1 MVDKK
6 GSMLLQRLKS
16 SVAKSAKMDEL
27 AERSTSGSLSSF
39 SGVFNV
45 NPIEEKDLLP
55 LQTLLE
61 KHARNSSNLKHDLG
75 ILSTLTSEVKA
86 IHSQSIILHGERIQ
100 KAQKLLLNYTDGAFS
115 AWLIHTYGNR
125 QTPYN
130 FLQYFEFYQT
140 LSPPLQ
146 VKMME
151 LPKQAVY
158 TLSSRQGDMQ
168 KKEEIILEYNGETK
182 KQLLSTIQEAFP
194 LSIEDKRKSKKAK
207 NSIKLLR
214 EVKKVIS
221 HKDFKP
227 SQSEKQE
234 ITTLLSGLLEA
245 LRSN

>member
-1 MVDKK
+1 MADKK

-55 LQTLLE
+55 LQKLLE

-100 KAQKLLLNYTDGAFS
+100 KAQSLLSKYTDGAFS

-130 FLQYFEFYQT
+130 FLQYFELYQT
-140 LSPPLQ
+140 LTPALQ
-146 VKMME
+146 TKMME

-168 KKEEIILEYNGETK
+168 KKEEIILEYKGETK
-182 KQLLSTIQEAFP
+182 KQLLNTIQEVFP

-214 EVKKVIS
+214 EVKKIINLR
-221 HKDFKP
+221 DFKP
-227 SQSEKQE
+227 TENEKQE
-234 ITTLLSGLLEA
+234 ITTLLSDLIET